1 MEVEAL
7 PDELLFHIFSLLT
20 PTCLRSASLVSH
32 QWHQVRCA
40 PPKTSGT
47 RTGYGADVK
56 RDGTKVA
63 KDNCVWKSMCEK
75 AKLTMNSANR
85 RKFEN
90 DWRAWY
96 QAMVSAIT
104 SSAYSRTGSDVHC
117 VDGVV
122 RVQQEGSFD
131 ILETDAYSS
140 GIEV

>member
-32 QWHQVRCA
+32 QWHQ
-40 PPKTSGT
+40 
-47 RTGYGADVK
+47 
-56 RDGTKVA
+56 VA

-96 QAMVSAIT
+96 QAM
-104 SSAYSRTGSDVHC
+104 
-117 VDGVV
+117 
-122 RVQQEGSFD
+122 QEGSFD